1 MRAKREPQRL
11 VLEMHQLRQR
21 HNIEQRELT
30 KKAGLSENSLR
41 EWVNNGV
48 IPTIESLDMALKAM
62 GYKLTIVED
71 NEAENE
77 EEDHHE

>member
-21 HNIEQRELT
+21 LNIEQRELT

-41 EWVNNGV
+41 EWVKNGV

>member
-11 VLEMHQLRQR
+11 VLEMQQLR
-21 HNIEQRELT
+21 HSLNIEQRELT

-41 EWVNNGV
+41 EWVKNGV
-48 IPTIESLDMALKAM
+48 IPTIESFDMALKAM
-62 GYKLTIVED
+62 GYKLKIVED